1 MDVGL
6 RLEPQRFLLAMS
18 AFSHESNRYIAISS
32 SNVLMPIKGIS
43 VRAA

>member
-18 AFSHESNRYIAISS
+18 AFSHESNRYI
-32 SNVLMPIKGIS
+32 VD
-43 VRAA
+43 